1 MLIFIYGDDTFQVQE
16 KVQAMKKAFKEKFDP
31 TGLNTAE
38 FPAQNKTKLEPGEVL
53 QAIKSL
59 PFMGDR
65 RMVIIRDLVTNTK
78 KADMDIWVDGLKSSP
93 QSSIV
98 IFWET
103 TSPKTLEKKAIF
115 KALKDEA
122 DVHHYPFPE
131 LDGTK
136 LGKWIATRVKERGGT
151 IGRQAMQGLIERVG
165 PDLWQMD
172 HEISKLVSFASG
184 KQIDLEMVDR
194 LVHASFEGKIFDLI
208 DAISRRQPK
217 QALKLLEEERWSGA
231 NDHYLLTMLGRQVRI
246 LLGAR
251 ALLDENPAVT
261 KQELASALSVHP
273 FVAQKAL
280 QQARGFNMDTL
291 RSAHDLLFEFDQ
303 KLKTGQ
309 IDAKLAVDL
318 TTTKL
323 LTK

>member
-16 KVQAMKKAFKEKFDP
+16 KVKTMKTAFREKFDP

-38 FPAQNKTKLEPGEVL
+38 FPFEQKPKLDPGEVL
-53 QAIKSL
+53 QAVKSL
-59 PFMGDR
+59 PFLGER
-65 RMVIIRDLVTNTK
+65 RMVVIRDLVSSTK
-78 KADMDIWVDGLKSSP
+78 KADMDVWVDGLKSAP
-93 QSSIV
+93 DSSIV

-103 TSPKTLEKKAIF
+103 TSPKALAQKAIY
-115 KALKDEA
+115 KALKNEA
-122 DVHHYPFPE
+122 DVHEYPFPQI
-131 LDGTK
+131 DGAK
-136 LGKWIATRVKERGGT
+136 LTAWIASRVKERDGT
-151 IGRQAMQGLIERVG
+151 IGRQAVQALIERVG

-172 HEISKLVSFASG
+172 QEISKLVSFAKG
-184 KQIDLEMVDR
+184 EQISSEMVDD
-194 LVHASFEGKIFDLI
+194 LVHASFEGKIFELI
-208 DAISRRQPK
+208 DAISRRQPDK
-217 QALKLLEEERWSGA
+217 AIRLLAEERWSGA

-251 ALLDENPAVT
+251 ALLDENPRAS
-261 KQELASALSVHP
+261 KQELASMLGVHP

-280 QQARGFNMDTL
+280 QQAQGFSMDVL

-309 IDAKLAVDL
+309 IDAELAVDL

-323 LTK
+323 IQK

>member
-16 KVQAMKKAFKEKFDP
+16 KVQTMKAAFKEKFDP

-38 FPAQNKTKLEPGEVL
+38 FPLQDKTKLDPGEVL

-59 PFMGDR
+59 PFLGER
-65 RMVIIRDLVTNTK
+65 RMVVIRDLVSNTK
-78 KADMDIWVDGLKSSP
+78 KADMSVWVDGLKSSP
-93 QSSIV
+93 DSSIV

-103 TSPKTLEKKAIF
+103 TSPKALETKAIF

-122 DVHHYPFPE
+122 DVHHYPFPQ
-131 LDGTK
+131 LDGAK
-136 LGKWIATRVKERGGT
+136 LGKWIATRIKGRGGS
-151 IGRQAMQGLIERVG
+151 IGAQAQKALIERVG

-172 HEISKLVSFASG
+172 HEISKLISFASG
-184 KQIDLEMVDR
+184 EQISLQMVDD
-194 LVHASFEGKIFDLI
+194 LVHASFEGRIFDLI

-217 QALKLLEEERWSGA
+217 QALKLLDEERWSGA

-251 ALLDENPAVT
+251 ALLDENPGAT
-261 KQELASALSVHP
+261 KQDLAGALSVHP

-280 QQARGFNMDTL
+280 QQARGFTMETL

-323 LTK
+323 IQK